1 MATTARDKPVMGG
14 LWGGGLTLTCAGAC
28 AVEERKQVV
37 HRELL
42 GIMQLRKDEYFQYLR
57 HSRSSAVPSNLNK
70 STPPHTLAHT
80 HTHTHTHNGMGMERA
95 DVVWVVAVVRRGK
108 REEKEA
114 GG

>member
-1 MATTARDKPVMGG
+1 LYHYPFIIYFQPTTQWQERGNNPQQLLLGG
-14 LWGGGLTLTCAGAC
+14 LMLTCAGAC
-28 AVEERKQVV
+28 VVEERKQVV

-80 HTHTHTHNGMGMERA
+80 AHTAHSTRHGNGE
-95 DVVWVVAVVRRGK
+95 
-108 REEKEA
+108 
-114 GG
+114 

>member
-1 MATTARDKPVMGG
+1 MATTHNNLLLGG
-14 LWGGGLTLTCAGAC
+14 LMLTCAGAC
-28 AVEERKQVV
+28 VVEERKQVV

-80 HTHTHTHNGMGMERA
+80 THTAHSTRHGNGE
-95 DVVWVVAVVRRGK
+95 
-108 REEKEA
+108 
-114 GG
+114 